1 MKRWLTTFAAVA
13 LCSAVLRADVT
24 VVQTTSV
31 EGGMAAMAPPGTNTS
46 SKMTVFVKGMKSRS
60 EMSGGPISMTTIVD
74 VVAKQ
79 VIILRPDQKTA
90 TIVSPVT
97 PPVTGTTSPVTPPV
111 SVSVDAKIEPTGK
124 SQVIDGVK
132 CDEYTFT
139 TTMDLSGMGGAQ
151 APPEAAAM
159 LQGIKMNVAGSLWV
173 AKEAPGAAEYAAFQK
188 AAVSSDTAAAVL
200 GSAGMSMP
208 GMDKMIKAMGSIN
221 GVAYL
226 SEMTMNVE
234 GSGQI
239 ADMMKQMGA
248 MKIITRVNSV
258 SVEPISDDLFKIPEG
273 YTIVKQ

>member
-31 EGGMAAMAPPGTNTS
+31 EGGMAAMAPAANTS
-46 SKMTVFVKGMKSRS
+46 TKMTVFVKGMKSRS
-60 EMSGGPISMTTIVD
+60 EMSGGPVSMITIVD
-74 VVAKQ
+74 VAAKQ
-79 VIILRPDQKTA
+79 VVILRPDQKTA
-90 TIVSPVT
+90 TIVSPAK

-111 SVSVDAKIEPTGK
+111 SLSVDAKIEPTGK
-124 SQVIDGVK
+124 SQVIEGVK
-132 CDEYTFT
+132 CDEYIFT

-159 LQGIKMNVAGSLWV
+159 LQGIKMNVAGSMWV
-173 AKEAPGAAEYAAFQK
+173 AKDVPGAAEYAAFQK
-188 AAVSSDTAAAVL
+188 AAVNSDTAAAVL

-208 GMDKMIKAMGSIN
+208 GMDKMIKAMGSID

-226 SEMTMNVE
+226 SEMTMTVD

-248 MKIITRVNSV
+248 MKVITRVNSV
-258 SVEPISDDLFKIPEG
+258 SVEPIGDDLFKIPEN
-273 YTIVKQ
+273 YTVVKQ